1 MTDTA
6 NGISWERVPIRQTVG
21 GVTYDM
27 GIGVGDRIKV
37 TFKQLDRYERADDDQ
52 SADGLIIAIDKVT
65 TAVVR
70 IMLRE
75 LGAGHLWTFELPTSV
90 SIQSLP
96 SLHDVVVD
104 GKQMGLSVAR
114 IELGERVGRHVDSDA
129 DCDGVSDSNGDT
141 DDVGGD
147 DKSFVTISN
156 YGKRIAGG
164 YSADAAKRFKGLF

>member
-96 SLHDVVVD
+96 SMHDVVVD
-104 GKQMGLSVAR
+104 GKQTLLSVAR
-114 IELGERVGRHVDSDA
+114 IELGERVARHVDEDA
-129 DCDGVSDSNGDT
+129 ACDDVSDGDDDT

-164 YSADAAKRFKGLF
+164 YSADAAKQFK

>member
-1 MTDTA
+1 MSDDA
-6 NGISWERVPIRQTVG
+6 RSISWERIPIRQTVDD
-21 GVTYDM
+21 VTYDM
-27 GIGVGDRIKV
+27 GIGVGDRVKV
-37 TFKQLDRYERADDDQ
+37 SFKPIDRYERADDDP

-65 TAVVR
+65 TAAVR

-75 LGAGHLWTFELPTSV
+75 LGGGRMWTFELPTSV

-96 SLHDVVVD
+96 SIHDVIVD
-104 GKQMGLSVAR
+104 GKQTGLSVAR
-114 IELGERVGRHVDSDA
+114 IELGERVERQADSDA

-164 YSADAAKRFKGLF
+164 YSADAAKRFK

>member
-1 MTDTA
+1 MTDEA
-6 NGISWERVPIRQTVG
+6 NGISWERIPIRQTVD

-37 TFKQLDRYERADDDQ
+37 TFKQLDRYERADDDPI
-52 SADGLIIAIDKVT
+52 ADGLVIAIDKVT

-96 SLHDVVVD
+96 SMHDVVVD
-104 GKQMGLSVAR
+104 GKQAGLSVAR
-114 IELGERVGRHVDSDA
+114 IELGERVGQQADGDETDA
-129 DCDGVSDSNGDT
+129 DADAN
-141 DDVGGD
+141 DDDESAV
-147 DKSFVTISN
+147 VVSN
-156 YGKRIAGG
+156 YGKRITG
-164 YSADAAKRFKGLF
+164 

>member
-1 MTDTA
+1 MTDDA
-6 NGISWERVPIRQTVG
+6 RSISWERIPIRQTVD

-37 TFKQLDRYERADDDQ
+37 TFKQLDRYERADDDPI
-52 SADGLIIAIDKVT
+52 ADGLVIAIDKVT

-96 SLHDVVVD
+96 SMHDVVVD
-104 GKQMGLSVAR
+104 GKQAGLSVAR
-114 IELGERVGRHVDSDA
+114 IELGERVGQQADGDETDA
-129 DCDGVSDSNGDT
+129 DADAN
-141 DDVGGD
+141 DDDESAV
-147 DKSFVTISN
+147 VVSN
-156 YGKRIAGG
+156 YGKRITG
-164 YSADAAKRFKGLF
+164 

>member
-1 MTDTA
+1 MADEA
-6 NGISWERVPIRQTVG
+6 NGISWERIPIRQTVD

-37 TFKQLDRYERADDDQ
+37 TFKQLDRYERADDDPI
-52 SADGLIIAIDKVT
+52 ADGLVIAIDKVT

-96 SLHDVVVD
+96 SMHDVVVD
-104 GKQMGLSVAR
+104 GKQAGLSVAR
-114 IELGERVGRHVDSDA
+114 IELGERVVRQDDEVD
-129 DCDGVSDSNGDT
+129 
-141 DDVGGD
+141 GD
-147 DKSFVTISN
+147 DGSNDDDGSCETPAVTVSN
-156 YGKRIAGG
+156 YGNCIAGG
-164 YSADAAKRFKGLF
+164 YSADAAKRFEGLS